1 MACFRLFILG
11 SFLSVASTCSAQNTK
26 TAVPLTP
33 QFRLA
38 LPGYQFEFPRD
49 HGSHPQFRTEW
60 WYYTGHLRAQ
70 DNRRFGYQLTFF
82 RTALTL
88 QTPTRA
94 SKWATR
100 DVIFAHFALT
110 DENGRRFFSD
120 DRISRAAIG
129 LAGAQNANSKTLPR
143 IWLNDWDLQF
153 TGKNGQS
160 QTTHA
165 RGRARNQN
173 GTVFALDLKHKA
185 LHGPIIHGQNG
196 VSQKSAGAG
205 RASHYYS
212 FTRLNSTGTITIDNQ
227 TFAVSGQ
234 SWFDHEF
241 SSSQLSRAQTGWD
254 WFSLQ
259 LSDGRDLMLY
269 QLRQQNGR
277 IDSYSSGTIVSPDG
291 KARHLKRSDFSLE
304 VLQTWR
310 SPHSGGVYPA
320 QWRLRVPGE
329 KITLTITPVLYDQE
343 LDTSRS
349 TGITYWE
356 GLVNAAGTSQGRT
369 VAARGYVELTGY
381 ARRFEGTF

>member
-1 MACFRLFILG
+1 MACFRLFLFG
-11 SFLSVASTCSAQNTK
+11 CFFHAASTCSAQNTQNAAPK
-26 TAVPLTP
+26 TP

-38 LPGYQFEFPRD
+38 LPGYKFQFPRD

-82 RTALTL
+82 RTALTP
-88 QTPTRA
+88 QTPNRA

-143 IWLNDWDLQF
+143 IWLNDWNLQF

-160 QTTHA
+160 QTTRA
-165 RGRARNQN
+165 RGRARNQQ
-173 GTVFALDLKHKA
+173 GTIFALDLKHNA
-185 LHGPIIHGQNG
+185 LHGPIEHGQNG

-205 RASHYYS
+205 RAAHYYS
-212 FTRLNSTGTITIDNQ
+212 FTRLDSAGTITIDNQ
-227 TFAVSGQ
+227 KFAVSGQ

-241 SSSQLSRAQTGWD
+241 GSSQLSREQTGWD

-277 IDSYSSGTIVSPDG
+277 IDPYSSGTIVSSNG

-310 SPHSGGVYPA
+310 SPHSNGVYPA
-320 QWRLRVPGE
+320 QWRLRVPSE
-329 KITLTITPVLYDQE
+329 KIALTLTPVLSDQE

-356 GLVNAAGTSQGRT
+356 GLVNATSTSQGRAVT
-369 VAARGYVELTGY
+369 ARGYVELTGY